1 MFVVIMK
8 QLNKLGKLLVI
19 LPQTKA
25 NDERTVPCG
34 NVACGEFIRKYWIN
48 CRAQC
53 KRKLIIRSVAAA
65 KMFAL
70 LVGPDKKYKSV
81 LSIRSI

>member
-1 MFVVIMK
+1 M
-8 QLNKLGKLLVI
+8 N
-19 LPQTKA
+19 A
-25 NDERTVPCG
+25 PCR
-34 NVACGEFIRKYWIN
+34 VAMWHVENCGEFIREYWIN